1 MAIRPI
7 HIKGSEVL
15 HKPAQAVENFD
26 HSLEILVHD
35 MFETMEKAPG
45 VGLAA
50 PQIGV
55 GLAVFVYDWEDD
67 DEIQHRGIAINPELE
82 LFGSEKLNPEEH
94 IEGCLSAPGLRFPLQ
109 RSPMVRLT
117 AFDLQGNKYTEIAK
131 GWLARIFQHEF
142 DHLQGLLYLDR
153 LQGEY
158 KTQADQ
164 EVKEQNWPADSNWMP
179 GVDYDTP

>member
-1 MAIRPI
+1 MLHQPAKPVDNFDQ
-7 HIKGSEVL
+7 SLEVL
-15 HKPAQAVENFD
+15 VQ
-26 HSLEILVHD
+26 D

-55 GLAVFVYDWEDD
+55 GLQVFVYDWEDD
-67 DEIQHRGIAINPELE
+67 EQARHRGVAINPELE
-82 LFGSEKLNPEEH
+82 LFGSEKFNPEEH
-94 IEGCLSAPGLRFPLQ
+94 VEGCLSAPGLRFPLQ

-117 AFDLQGNKYTEIAK
+117 ALDLQGNKYTEIAK

-153 LQGEY
+153 LEGEY
-158 KTQADQ
+158 KEQADK
-164 EVKEQNWPADSNWMP
+164 EVSEQDWPKDSVWMP
-179 GVDYDTP
+179 GVDYDAP

>member
-7 HIKGSEVL
+7 QIKGTDVL
-15 HKPAQAVENFD
+15 HRPAQPIENFD
-26 HSLEILVHD
+26 ESLEILVQD

-55 GLAVFVYDWEDD
+55 GLSVFVYDWEDD
-67 DEIQHRGIAINPELE
+67 DETHHRGVAINPELE
-82 LFGSEKLNPEEH
+82 LFGSEEFNPDEH

-109 RSPMVRLT
+109 RAPMVRLT
-117 AFDLQGNKYTEIAK
+117 AFDIQGNKYTEIAK

-153 LQGEY
+153 LQSEY
-158 KTQADQ
+158 KTVAEQ
-164 EVKEQNWPADSNWMP
+164 EVAEQNWPAGSSWMP
-179 GVDYDTP
+179 GVDYETP